1 VCDATA
7 RRRALACRDHL
18 VTGET
23 FGIDA
28 CDGCG
33 LRITTP
39 QPDPQAIWRYYE
51 SDAYLPTTRA
61 AAGTLATVYRAVR
74 RVTVRLRLGWLGR
87 ERGRLLDVGC
97 GTGEFLAHA
106 RTIGW
111 DVLGVEPSPRAAAQA
126 EALGVTVRRTD
137 DLATVDD
144 GPFDAITMWHVL
156 EHLHDPGAALDA
168 ARRLLA
174 PGGRLLVG
182 VPNHDSLDAGAYGDA
197 WYAWD
202 VPRHLWHFTPAT
214 LRRLLARH
222 GLAVDTVHAPPFD
235 PFYIALLS
243 ERRARRGW
251 NLARVATVATRSFVT
266 ARRDPARGSAIAVV
280 ASASA

>member
-1 VCDATA
+1 MLT
-7 RRRALACRDHL
+7 CRDHL
-18 VTGET
+18 VTGEE
-23 FGIDA
+23 FAVVA
-28 CDGCG
+28 CTGCG
-33 LRITTP
+33 LRSTEP
-39 QPDPQAIWRYYE
+39 RPDAQAIWRYYD
-51 SDAYLPTTRA
+51 SDIYLPTTRA
-61 AAGTLATVYRAVR
+61 AGGSLAVAYRAVR
-74 RVTVRLRLGWLGR
+74 RLTVRLRLGWLDR
-87 ERGRLLDVGC
+87 ARGRLLDVGC

-106 RTIGW
+106 RDVGW
-111 DVLGVEPSPRAAAQA
+111 DVLGVEPSARAADQA
-126 EALGVTVRRTD
+126 EQLGIPVRRTD
-137 DLATVDD
+137 DLTTVTD

-156 EHLHDPGAALDA
+156 EHLHDPGATLDA

-182 VPNHDSLDAGAYGDA
+182 VPNHTSLDAAAYGGDA

-214 LRRLLARH
+214 LGRLLARH
-222 GLAVDTVHAPPFD
+222 GFAVDAVHAPPFD

-251 NLARVATVATRSFVT
+251 NLPRAAAIAVRSFVA

-280 ASASA
+280 ASPAA